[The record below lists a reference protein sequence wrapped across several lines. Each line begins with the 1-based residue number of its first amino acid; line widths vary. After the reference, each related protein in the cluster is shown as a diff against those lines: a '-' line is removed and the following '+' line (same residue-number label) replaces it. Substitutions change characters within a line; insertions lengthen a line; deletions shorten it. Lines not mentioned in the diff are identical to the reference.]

1 MASLESSFSKEDHE
15 FYEREF
21 AFFNEVTGISGTLR
35 SVLHEPKEVKK
46 QKIAEELRKIEVE
59 VGVYLPSN
67 PDGQVIGIDRNSG
80 KPLQSHAKTPFMAT
94 FRIRKNK
101 PDTGLIEDI
110 EEEPRPASQSQATR
124 TKPGSPPSSRLATTA
139 AKTSSP
145 FK

>member
-1 MASLESSFSKEDHE
+1 MASLESSFSKEDRE

-80 KPLQSHAKTPFMAT
+80 KPL
-94 FRIRKNK
+94 
-101 PDTGLIEDI
+101 
-110 EEEPRPASQSQATR
+110 
-124 TKPGSPPSSRLATTA
+124 PSVVSSTLSVLTYG
-139 AKTSSP
+139 SSP
-145 FK
+145 IASLPQHPAAV